1 MNNTVNCWS
10 KALAQQQQRTLR
22 AELVIVTPMFIGD
35 GTQQAKSVRP
45 PSIKGALRF
54 WWRALNWGR
63 MLKVEGGSQENA
75 LKRLHRAEARL
86 FGLAAK
92 GNKDQSSREG
102 GQGLFRLSVEQS
114 TSMKTQNS
122 WPKDGNSQG
131 GYLGYGL
138 WETKTAAAREA
149 LVEGAQFTLTL
160 SFKNGT
166 NQGDLASQA
175 DIDQMR
181 QAVSLWGLLG
191 GLGSRARRGF
201 GSVALQ
207 VLDGQVMTVNSSQEY
222 ATRLKTSLGDGPW
235 PEGLSDTP
243 FTAWSQQVRCFTFDQ
258 ASTGRQAIG
267 NLEQPYKDVRKELKG
282 IQKAVFGLPLAGHD
296 DKNRRASPF
305 IMHVHP
311 VGEQYLPVVTY
322 LPARF
327 HPEYPD
333 STLKDVQNSRPLEMF
348 FERSKERLL

>member
-1 MNNTVNCWS
+1 MNDTVNLWG
-10 KALAQQQQRTLR
+10 KALAQQQRTLR

-35 GTQQAKSVRP
+35 GTQQANSVRAS
-45 PSIKGALRF
+45 SIKGALRF

-63 MLKVEGGSQENA
+63 MLEVERGSVENA
-75 LKRLHRAEARL
+75 LRRLYRAEARL

-92 GNKDQSSREG
+92 GKKVQEPSEG

-114 TSMKTQNS
+114 TDIKTQNS
-122 WPKDGNSQG
+122 WPMDGNSQG

-138 WETKTAAAREA
+138 WATRSSEARKSLE
-149 LVEGAQFTLTL
+149 EGAQFTLTL
-160 SFKNGT
+160 SFKSGI
-166 NQGDLASQA
+166 NQVDLASQV

-207 VLDGQVMTVNSSQEY
+207 VLDGQTMTVNSSQEY
-222 ATRLKTSLGDGPW
+222 AARLKAALEDGPW
-235 PEGLSDTP
+235 PAALSDTP
-243 FTAWSQQVRCFTFDQ
+243 FTAWSQQTRCLMF
-258 ASTGRQAIG
+258 APALSGRQAIG
-267 NLEQPYKDVRKELKG
+267 NLERPYKDVRKELKG

-296 DKNRRASPF
+296 NKNRRASPF

-322 LPARF
+322 LPANF
-327 HPEYPD
+327 HHAYPNNPLND
-333 STLKDVQNSRPLEMF
+333 AQSLKPLEMF
-348 FERSKERLL
+348 FEHSKGSLL